1 MRVDGRV
8 LVVDAEPV
16 FGVGVLGLLAAAGIA
31 GHWVALPDLLEQ
43 VPEAGGAVIDAS
55 LGRGPY
61 AGELV
66 AALRAANPDLAIV
79 VAVDRVVPA
88 GLPEVLEAGARA
100 VVHRQCAPEELVT
113 AVTAALGGRTWL
125 SAPVAQ
131 VLREELAAGSASAGA
146 EALTRRQLDVLRA
159 LASGDS
165 NAAIGARLGISEHT
179 VRNHVHAVMA
189 KLGAANRT
197 DAVTIAMRR
206 GLVDLTP

>member
-1 MRVDGRV
+1 MPG
-8 LVVDAEPV
+8 
-16 FGVGVLGLLAAAGIA
+16 
-31 GHWVALPDLLEQ
+31 
-43 VPEAGGAVIDAS
+43 AGGAVIDAS

-66 AALRAANPDLAIV
+66 AALRAANPGLAIV
-79 VAVDRVVPA
+79 VSVDRARPA

-100 VVHRQCAPEELVT
+100 VVHRQCAPDEMVN
-113 AVTAALGGRTWL
+113 AITAALDGRTWL

-131 VLREELAAGSASAGA
+131 VLREELAAGSSPAGT

-165 NAAIGARLGISEHT
+165 NASIGARLGISEHT
-179 VRNHVHAVMA
+179 VRNHVHAVMS

-206 GLVDLTP
+206 GLVDLAP